1 MDEFERSLKKVLMHE
16 GLWSNHPQ
24 DPGGAT
30 MQGVTQRVYDSY
42 RSGKGLPARSV
53 RIISEDELRDIYR
66 ARYWNLIKGD
76 KLPPGVSFV
85 VFDGAVNSG
94 VSQSA
99 KWLQRA
105 LGLKADGLIGPATLG
120 KVNEHPNHD
129 GLVDQI
135 LDQRFK
141 FMKSLKTWPT
151 FGKGWTRRVEDV
163 RKTGKAWATGNA
175 ELVSPSPPVKI
186 KPDDS
191 AKAYVEDVQKA
202 PSTVF
207 GDTVA
212 GAGLQGTIITQ
223 AINQLTPLAS
233 NEFVAKVLTWLTVAS
248 VLMGLAGLAYGFYAR
263 RRKAEVKDAISSEPT

>member
-1 MDEFERSLKKVLMHE
+1 MSEFERSLTQVLKHE
-16 GLWSNHPQ
+16 GGYVNHPN
-24 DPGGAT
+24 DPGGET
-30 MQGVTQRVYDSY
+30 NKGVTKAVYDDY
-42 RSGKGLPARSV
+42 RKSKGLPVRSV
-53 RIISEDELRDIYR
+53 KKLEQVELQDIYR

-76 KLPPGVSFV
+76 KLPPGVSYA

-105 LGLKADGLIGPATLG
+105 LGVKADGIIGPATIAA
-120 KVNEHPNHD
+120 VNSYSSASRLID
-129 GLVDQI
+129 GI
-135 LDQRFK
+135 LDQRMK
-141 FMKSLKTWPT
+141 FLRSLKTWPS
-151 FGKGWTRRVEDV
+151 FGKGWARRVSSV
-163 RKTGKAWATGNA
+163 RITAKMWATGFPT
-175 ELVSPSPPVKI
+175 E
-186 KPDDS
+186 DS
-191 AKAYVEDVQKA
+191 AYQATEEQPKAYVSDVQKA
-202 PSTVF
+202 PSTAV

>member
-1 MDEFERSLKKVLMHE
+1 MNEFERSLAKVLVHE
-16 GLWSNHPQ
+16 GGWSNHPQ

-30 MQGVTQRVYDSY
+30 MKGVTQRVYDSY

-53 RIISEDELRDIYR
+53 RIISEDELKDIYR

-76 KLPPGVSFV
+76 KLPPGISFV

-120 KVNEHPNHD
+120 KVNDHPNHD
-129 GLVDQI
+129 ALVDQI

-141 FMKSLKTWPT
+141 FLKSLKTWPT

-163 RKTGKAWATGNA
+163 RKTGRAWATGNA
-175 ELVSPSPPVKI
+175 EPASPSPAVKI
-186 KPDDS
+186 KPEDS

-202 PSTVF
+202 PSTVV